1 MKKHILLVDD
11 HDVVRDGVKKILD
24 RQSDTF
30 VFGEAGT
37 VADALKLV
45 RAQQWDCAVV
55 DLSIGAKSGLELIK
69 DIRQIQPRLPVVVFT
84 MHGEEQYARR
94 AFKAGVAGYL
104 TKESPREELVRA
116 IHKVMEGGRYVSAA
130 LAERLVVDIS
140 KGGDASPHEALSDR
154 EFEVLRLIGSGKTVG
169 EIASLLFLSDKTIST
184 YRSRILEKMDL
195 RNNAEIT
202 RYVVENRL
210 SE

>member
-1 MKKHILLVDD
+1 MKKYILLVDD

-24 RQSDTF
+24 AQSDVF

-37 VADALKLV
+37 VADALKLIDA
-45 RAQQWDCAVV
+45 RQWDCAVI
-55 DLSIGAKSGLELIK
+55 DLSIGARSGLELLK

-94 AFKAGVAGYL
+94 AFKAGAAGYL

-116 IHKVMEGGRYVSAA
+116 IHKVMEGGRYVSPA

-140 KGGDASPHEALSDR
+140 QSHHASPHESLSDR

-202 RYVVENRL
+202 RYVVENHL

>member
-24 RQSDTF
+24 AQSDGF

-45 RAQQWDCAVV
+45 HARQWDCAVV
-55 DLSIGAKSGLELIK
+55 DLSIGARSGLELIK
-69 DIRQIQPRLPVVVFT
+69 GIRQIQPRLPVVVFT

-94 AFKAGVAGYL
+94 AFKAGAAGYL

-116 IHKVMEGGRYVSAA
+116 IHKVMEGGRYVSPT

-140 KGGDASPHEALSDR
+140 QGGDASSHESLSDR

-202 RYVVENRL
+202 RYVVENHL